1 MALLEHSCSSFI
13 VRIWGEP
20 GAKAQDGLR
29 WRGSV
34 EHVGTGQRR
43 YFQDFA
49 VLNQFIEL
57 WMQDPSLGG
66 IRAEA

>member
-1 MALLEHSCSSFI
+1 MALLEQSCSSFI

-20 GAKAQDGLR
+20 GARAEDGLC

-43 YFQDFA
+43 YFHDFA
-49 VLNQFIEL
+49 VLNQFIAL
-57 WMQDPSLGG
+57 WMQPPATPGPQQPG
-66 IRAEA
+66 